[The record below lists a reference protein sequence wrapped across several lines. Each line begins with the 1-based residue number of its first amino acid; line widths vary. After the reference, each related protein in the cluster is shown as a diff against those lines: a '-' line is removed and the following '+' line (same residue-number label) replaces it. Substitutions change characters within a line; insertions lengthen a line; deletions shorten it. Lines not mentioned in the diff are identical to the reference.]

1 MSKYKSIFVS
11 NSNQCDE
18 IFTKLIN
25 SNDIHNSKRYL
36 YELISITISKEISYD
51 KCIDILNK
59 IISIQNQS
67 NFIKK
72 YIIEILWLTGFDLD
86 NEQNKSKD
94 SKVFIQI

>member
-1 MSKYKSIFVS
+1 MSKYKSIFIS
-11 NSNQCDE
+11 NSSQCDE

-36 YELISITISKEISYD
+36 YELISITISKEISCE

-67 NFIKK
+67 NFIKNFMVNW
-72 YIIEILWLTGFDLD
+72 I
-86 NEQNKSKD
+86 
-94 SKVFIQI
+94 